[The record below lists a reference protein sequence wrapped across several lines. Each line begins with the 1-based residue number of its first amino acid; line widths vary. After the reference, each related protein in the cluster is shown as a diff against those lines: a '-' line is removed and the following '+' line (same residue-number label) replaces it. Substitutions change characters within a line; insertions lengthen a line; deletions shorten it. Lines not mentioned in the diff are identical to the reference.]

1 MHLNRGTDPECKK
14 FAFLIFYKAP
24 PKTICNIICIS
35 LHQLIYT
42 VAIKIHLYT
51 FWTNRLRVS

>member
-51 FWTNRLRVS
+51 F